1 MLTAVVDHLTG
12 NMNVLDAIGSVK
24 RKLSRGSSR
33 FKNKTGD
40 VEYDTLPLLNDVPT
54 QEQEDLFIKKLEQCC
69 VNFDFQDPCDDVKG
83 KETKRKTFVELI
95 AFIGTS
101 QGVLTERVYPEIV
114 NMFSHNVFRVLP
126 PSEFV
131 DFDPENDDPTME
143 AMWPHL
149 SLAYEFLLRFIESP
163 NNFVPTIAKKY
174 INQNFVNQLLDLLDS
189 EDPRERDCLKMIL
202 HRIYG
207 KMLGLRSFMRK
218 RISYIFLRFALE
230 IEKFN
235 GVPELLEILGTII
248 NGFALPLKE
257 EHKLFLTRVLLPLH
271 KPSCLPGYHQQLD
284 FCVIQFIEK
293 DPTLAEPVLTRL
305 LRIWPKT
312 CSHKEVLFLAEL
324 EDILDAITSEEFPK
338 IAALVF
344 KQLAKCMASPHFQV
358 AEKALAFRSNEYI
371 FALMVGS
378 IEVIMPIV
386 FPAAYAS
393 KDHWNS
399 NHVRTQAMA
408 FLKDLKDVAPQLY
421 EQCKAEYL
429 KNESNKTSR
438 EPSNS
443 TDEISPEKG
452 NYSENNNC
460 IVTSF

>member
-33 FKNKTGD
+33 FKNKSGD
-40 VEYDTLPLLNDVPT
+40 VEYDTLPLLVDVPT

-95 AFIGTS
+95 SFVSSS

-114 NMFSHNVFRVLP
+114 SMFSNNVFRVLP
-126 PSEFV
+126 PSEIS
-131 DFDPENDDPTME
+131 DYDPENDDPTME

-163 NNFVPTIAKKY
+163 HNFVPTQAKKH

-189 EDPRERDCLKMIL
+189 EDPRERDSLKMIL

-218 RISYIFLRFALE
+218 RISHIFLRFTFE
-230 IEKFN
+230 TEKFN
-235 GVPELLEILGTII
+235 GIPELLEILGTII

-257 EHKLFLTRVLLPLH
+257 EHKLFLMRVLMPLH
-271 KPSCLPGYHQQLD
+271 KPSCLSGYHQPLD
-284 FCVIQFIEK
+284 FCVTQFIEK
-293 DPTLAEPVLTRL
+293 DPTLAEPVLNQL
-305 LRIWPKT
+305 IRIWPKT
-312 CSHKEVLFLAEL
+312 CSHKEVMFLTEL
-324 EDILDAITSEEFPK
+324 EDILDVTTSDVFPK
-338 IAALVF
+338 IAAPVF
-344 KQLAKCMASPHFQV
+344 KQLAVCMSSFHFQV
-358 AEKALAFRSNEYI
+358 AEKALGIRSNEYI

-386 FPAAYAS
+386 FPAVYAS
-393 KDHWNS
+393 VDHWNT
-399 NHVRTQAMA
+399 NHVRAQAMA
-408 FLKDLKDVAPQLY
+408 FLKDLKDVAPQLF
-421 EQCKAEYL
+421 EQCRAEYR
-429 KNESNKTSR
+429 KNETNKTS
-438 EPSNS
+438 S
-443 TDEISPEKG
+443 EITLEKK